1 MHTLDERNPEW
12 DPRKAAANFL
22 KHGVRFGE
30 AATVLFDELAVSAED
45 SESDEQRFVAIGES
59 VDGRVLVVVYTWR
72 GDKVRLI
79 SARKAT
85 PKERSIY
92 EGRR

>member
-12 DPRKAAANFL
+12 DPPKAAANFL
-22 KHGVRFGE
+22 KHGVRFSE
-30 AATVLFDELAVSAED
+30 AATVLFDEFGMSAED
-45 SESDEQRFVAIGES
+45 TDSDEQRFVTIGVS

-72 GDKVRLI
+72 GDRARLI

-85 PKERSIY
+85 PKERKAY
-92 EGRR
+92 EGR